1 MCWAFVAVT
10 KCLPHS
16 SGEDSLVGFAHWL
29 TGKAEQ
35 ISSCHEDGGDDDGGG
50 GNQRQTDR
58 QTDYALLEGFLV
70 FLSLFPLFPYLL
82 GSAI

>member
-58 QTDYALLEGFLV
+58 QTDRLCLVRGFSGFP
-70 FLSLFPLFPYLL
+70 FLIPSVPLSI
-82 GSAI
+82 G

>member
-1 MCWAFVAVT
+1 MRMVVMMMVVVVIR
-10 KCLPHS
+10 
-16 SGEDSLVGFAHWL
+16 D
-29 TGKAEQ
+29 
-35 ISSCHEDGGDDDGGG
+35 
-50 GNQRQTDR
+50 RQTDR